1 MTKAINLGAEFV
13 ITGLEKYRVYVS
25 DKLFKADIDKN
36 YVRSQDSWTGEIGTL
51 KKKASEFVGDAKSGL
66 NENQISSNTK
76 SAVSYVFNEKVEKE
90 LTESIK
96 AEVSNT

>member
-1 MTKAINLGAEFV
+1 
-13 ITGLEKYRVYVS
+13 
-25 DKLFKADIDKN
+25 
-36 YVRSQDSWTGEIGTL
+36 TL
-51 KKKASEFVGDAKSGL
+51 KKKAGEFVGDAKSGL

-96 AEVSNT
+96 AEVSNTAVSNTIDVSKEVREPVELVQKQAEKLAKKLLKKSTT

>member
-1 MTKAINLGAEFV
+1 
-13 ITGLEKYRVYVS
+13 
-25 DKLFKADIDKN
+25 
-36 YVRSQDSWTGEIGTL
+36 
-51 KKKASEFVGDAKSGL
+51 FVGDAKSGL

-96 AEVSNT
+96 AEVSNTAVSNTIDVSKEVREPVELVQKQAEKLAKKLLKKSTTFPVTINTTPNNS

>member
-1 MTKAINLGAEFV
+1 MNFKKTILIIATSLTIVTAYVNAGPLTKAINLGAEFV

-51 KKKASEFVGDAKSGL
+51 KKKAGEFV
-66 NENQISSNTK
+66 
-76 SAVSYVFNEKVEKE
+76 
-90 LTESIK
+90 
-96 AEVSNT
+96 